1 MIAVIADDLTG
12 AAEIGGIGL
21 RYGLKAEIVTHIP
34 KSSPADLLI
43 ISTDTRSMPE
53 NAALELT
60 REVSEAIR
68 DINPSIIFKKV
79 DSVMRGHIIPEIKLH
94 LQLLGKSKV
103 LLIPANPDFGR
114 KLTGGKYYVNDQLIH
129 KTPFAHD
136 PEFPVKGS
144 HPHEMLRVQEN
155 EIVVLKADDELPSTG
170 IIVGETAIN
179 ADLTT
184 WVKKTDEN
192 TLLAGGAGLFIA
204 LLDAMQLQKTA
215 QHVDTLLQE
224 PALFVCGTTHDKS
237 RSKIRNLKANGGPVS
252 YMPYPIISHA
262 TDTDFETWADE
273 IISLFEKNKKAI
285 IAIDES
291 STANSNVTAA
301 DLREKKA
308 VIVGRIL
315 QKIQVKELLIEG
327 GSTAAAIINRL
338 KFNRF
343 FPVSE
348 PGAGVIKMHVADS
361 DLLLTLKPGSYDWP
375 ANTWTF

>member
-34 KSSPADLLI
+34 QSSSADLLI

-53 NAALELT
+53 KAALELT
-60 REVSEAIR
+60 QAVSEAIKN
-68 DINPSIIFKKV
+68 INPTIVFKKV
-79 DSVMRGHIIPEIKLH
+79 DSVMRGHIVPEIKVH
-94 LQLLGKSKV
+94 LQVLGKSKA
-103 LLIPANPDFGR
+103 LLVPANPGFGR

-129 KTPFAHD
+129 ETPFVHD

-144 HPHEMLRVQEN
+144 HPYEMLRVKKD
-155 EIVVLKADDELPSTG
+155 EIAVLKTDAALPLTG
-170 IIVGETAIN
+170 IIVGETATN
-179 ADLTT
+179 DDLAA
-184 WVKKTDEN
+184 WIKKAGED

-204 LLDAMQLQKTA
+204 LLDAMQLQKSIQSNGTP
-215 QHVDTLLQE
+215 LQE

-237 RSKIRNLKANGGPVS
+237 RAKIKNLKANEGPVS
-252 YMPYPIISHA
+252 YMPYHIISYA
-262 TDTDFETWADE
+262 TNMGVETWADE
-273 IISLFEKNKKAI
+273 IVSLLERNKKAI

-291 STANSNVTAA
+291 MTANSNVTAA

-308 VIVGRIL
+308 VIVDMVL
-315 QKIQVKELLIEG
+315 QKIQIKELLIEG
-327 GSTAAAIINRL
+327 GSTAAAIINQL

-348 PGAGVIKMHVADS
+348 PGAGVIKMHVAGS

>member
-34 KSSPADLLI
+34 QSSSADLLI

-53 NAALELT
+53 KAALELT
-60 REVSEAIR
+60 RDVSEAILS
-68 DINPSIIFKKV
+68 INPSIVFKKV

-94 LQLLGKSKV
+94 LRVLGKSKA
-103 LLIPANPDFGR
+103 LLAPANPGFGR

-129 KTPFAHD
+129 ETPFVHD

-155 EIVVLKADDELPSTG
+155 DISVLKADDELPATG
-170 IIVGETAIN
+170 IIVGETATNDDLAAWIKK
-179 ADLTT
+179 ADQ
-184 WVKKTDEN
+184 D

-204 LLDAMQLQKTA
+204 MLDALQLQRTDQNA
-215 QHVDTLLQE
+215 DILLQE

-237 RSKIRNLKANGGPVS
+237 RSRIKSLKANGGPVS
-252 YMPYPIISHA
+252 YMPSPIISNA
-262 TDTDFETWADE
+262 TNLGFETWADE
-273 IISLFEKNKKAI
+273 IVSLLEKNKKAI

-291 STANSNVTAA
+291 MTANSNVTAA

-308 VIVGRIL
+308 VIVDMVL
-315 QKIQVKELLIEG
+315 QKIRIKELVIEG

-348 PGAGVIKMHVADS
+348 PGAGVIKMNVAES